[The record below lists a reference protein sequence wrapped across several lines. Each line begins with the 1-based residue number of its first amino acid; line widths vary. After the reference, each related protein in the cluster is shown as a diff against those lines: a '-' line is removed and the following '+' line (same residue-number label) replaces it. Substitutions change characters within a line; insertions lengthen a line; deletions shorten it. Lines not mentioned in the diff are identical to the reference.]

1 MMRVGTP
8 DGYGRFAVL
17 DTDDGGRLMCH
28 ECGKC
33 YDQLA
38 THVRLAHGVTADEYR
53 RAHGLGRTTRLVSAS
68 SSETM
73 AAKWQEHAET
83 HLAVLELSRDPGKAA
98 ASSLSHTKD
107 GPWAPEVRA
116 KRRDVAARR
125 KGRALTEAESS
136 LLVGEIDLQI
146 WADHARRILADPT
159 VSTRSVAEA
168 CGIAVSTV
176 AQRLRRY
183 PPKVDISAL

>member
-1 MMRVGTP
+1 MRIGTQ
-8 DGYGRFAVL
+8 DGYGHFAVL
-17 DTDDGGRLMCH
+17 DTGNDGRLICH
-28 ECGKC
+28 ECGKS

-38 THVRLAHGVTADEYR
+38 THVRLAHGITADEYR
-53 RAHGLGRTTRLVSAS
+53 RTHGLGRTTRLVSAS

-73 AAKWQEHAET
+73 AAKWREHAET
-83 HLAVLELSRDPGKAA
+83 HMARLESSRDPEKAA

-116 KRRDVAARR
+116 KRRDVATRR

-159 VSTRSVAEA
+159 ISTRSVAEV
-168 CGIAVSTV
+168 CEIAPPTV
-176 AQRLRRY
+176 TQRLRRY
-183 PPKVDISAL
+183 PPRQP